1 VYTLWTE
8 FNKSNVKTK
17 KSKGFPACQVS
28 VFEFCLLHHDFIYI
42 AANRLPLFIRKTMHN
57 FTPEDL
63 LLYLYKE
70 VTPQQS
76 AAIEEALK
84 MDWTLREKLAVLKT
98 SMERLNSLTVAPR
111 TEVVLN
117 VLKYAATQQTVKTS

>member
-1 VYTLWTE
+1 VDVSNFTLFKDKQNFRTLI
-8 FNKSNVKTK
+8 
-17 KSKGFPACQVS
+17 G
-28 VFEFCLLHHDFIYI
+28 
-42 AANRLPLFIRKTMHN
+42 LPMTN

-70 VTPQQS
+70 TTPKQT

-84 MDWTLREKLAVLKT
+84 KNWSLREKLSVLKT
-98 SMERLNSLTVAPR
+98 SMQRLDKIEASPR

-117 VLKYAATQQTVKTS
+117 VLNYAKEKTEQAV

>member
-1 VYTLWTE
+1 MT
-8 FNKSNVKTK
+8 
-17 KSKGFPACQVS
+17 
-28 VFEFCLLHHDFIYI
+28 
-42 AANRLPLFIRKTMHN
+42 N

-70 VTPQQS
+70 TTPEQT

-84 MDWTLREKLAVLKT
+84 KDWTLREKLSVLKT
-98 SMERLNSLTVAPR
+98 SMQRLDKIKQSPR

-117 VLKYAATQQTVKTS
+117 ILNYAREKTEQTV

>member
-1 VYTLWTE
+1 MAR
-8 FNKSNVKTK
+8 FNSGRFEIHSFKDK
-17 KSKGFPACQVS
+17 KIKDING
-28 VFEFCLLHHDFIYI
+28 LLM
-42 AANRLPLFIRKTMHN
+42 TN

-70 VTPQQS
+70 TTPEQT

-84 MDWTLREKLAVLKT
+84 KDWTLNEKLSVLKT
-98 SMERLNSLTVAPR
+98 SMQRLDKIEVSPR

-117 VLKYAATQQTVKTS
+117 VLNYAREKSEQTV